1 MDLFQPR
8 KQELYKS
15 LAVRNNAIQTLVDR
29 GFRISEG
36 IFKLSLEDFEK
47 IREKELHHIFFSEL
61 VNIDGSEYKDGGVL
75 LYFEAS
81 DKMDKKTLQQLLQRL
96 EKEYPKLDK
105 LFIVLQQ
112 GIKKR
117 KINFNVLDEL
127 KNYPYVE
134 ILDNVFPFSITKN
147 VIMPTFVKLTL
158 EEKEKVVEI
167 IGTQL
172 PKMILTDPIAARYG
186 AKVGD
191 ILKVVRNG
199 GLDISYR
206 IISEPVIL

>member
-8 KQELYKS
+8 KQELYKA

-47 IREKELHHIFFSEL
+47 IREKELHHIYFSEL
-61 VNIDGSEYKDGGVL
+61 ENNDGSEYKDGGVL
-75 LYFEAS
+75 LYFESS

-96 EKEYPKLDK
+96 EKAYPNLDK

-112 GIKKR
+112 GIKQR

-134 ILDNVFPFSITKN
+134 ILDNIFPFSITKN

-158 EEKEKVVEI
+158 EEKEKVLEI

-172 PKMILTDPIAARYG
+172 PKMIPTDPIAIRYG

-191 ILKVVRNG
+191 VLKVVRNG